1 MPDFVPIPS
10 PGIPL
15 AYGAPEDPLVVV
27 IHDWYGRLPWLEP
40 FAMALAAHGFR
51 VVVPDLFDG
60 LCTTESAGGRILLE
74 RLDLGF
80 ALAAIDDIIQ
90 EARADGS
97 KHVGVI
103 GFSMGGWISL
113 LHAQGGESDAVVAYY
128 ASLTPEDHGVIPC
141 PVLLQFAETDEW
153 SPGEQPAE
161 FIARLEEHGTPVTA
175 HTYLGTRHSF
185 ANASLPLTRDAN
197 ASALAFARTT
207 SFLMTHLFEPEVGY

>member
-15 AYGAPEDPLVVV
+15 AYGAPEDPLVVI

-40 FAMALAAHGFR
+40 YAMALAAHGFR

-97 KHVGVI
+97 HRVGVI

-113 LHAQGGESDAVVAYY
+113 LHAQGGETDAVVAYY
-128 ASLTPEDHGVIPC
+128 ASLTPDDHGVIPC
-141 PVLLQFAETDEW
+141 PVLLQFAEADEW
-153 SPGEQPAE
+153 SQGEEPPA
-161 FIARLEEHGTPVTA
+161 FIARLEEHGTPVTT

-197 ASALAFARTT
+197 AAALAFARTAQ
-207 SFLMTHLFEPEVGY
+207 FLTKHLVD